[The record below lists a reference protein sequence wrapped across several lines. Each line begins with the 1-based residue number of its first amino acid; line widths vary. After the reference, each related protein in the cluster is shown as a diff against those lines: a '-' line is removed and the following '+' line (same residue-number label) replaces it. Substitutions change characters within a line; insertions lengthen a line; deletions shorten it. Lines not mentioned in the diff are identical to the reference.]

1 MKSSSLVI
9 RNQQIMWKRWVS
21 GNDSI
26 STYGRV
32 ISRVM
37 VPKDVQILEPV
48 TTVPYV
54 IKGTLLMW

>member
-1 MKSSSLVI
+1 
-9 RNQQIMWKRWVS
+9 MWKRWVS